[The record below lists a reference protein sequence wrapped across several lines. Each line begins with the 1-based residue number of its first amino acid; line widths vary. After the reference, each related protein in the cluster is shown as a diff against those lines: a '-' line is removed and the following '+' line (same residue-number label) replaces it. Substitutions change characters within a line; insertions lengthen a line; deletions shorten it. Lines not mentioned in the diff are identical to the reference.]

1 VQTGDRSGSRG
12 RFLGKNVIVTGASSG
27 IGRETAVLFGSEGA
41 AVVVADIDEAGG
53 KRTVELIQDA
63 GGSASFVK
71 TDVADSDSVA
81 ALVDTTVGRLGSLDI
96 LHNNAY
102 WAPLNRPIADTSQD
116 EWERAIGVTLGGV
129 FLGCKFAIPVMIR
142 QGHGIIVNTGST
154 AGVVASPK
162 FGAYMA
168 AKGGVLALTRSVAF
182 DYGADGIRCNAVCP
196 GLTETPATAPVLAD
210 DDRREWLLQ
219 RIVVGRIGHPSDIA
233 AAVLFLA
240 SDESSFMTGQ
250 LLVIDGGRTI
260 A

>member
-1 VQTGDRSGSRG
+1 MQTGDRSGSRG

-53 KRTVELIQDA
+53 KRTVELIRDA
-63 GGSASFVK
+63 GGSASFVE
-71 TDVADSDSVA
+71 TDVADPDSVA

-142 QGHGIIVNTGST
+142 QGHGVIVNTGST

>member
-1 VQTGDRSGSRG
+1 MQAGDRSGSRG

-41 AVVVADIDEAGG
+41 AVVVADIDEGGG

-63 GGSASFVK
+63 GGSASFVV
-71 TDVADSDSVA
+71 TDVANPDSVA
-81 ALVDTTVGRLGSLDI
+81 ALVDTTVSRLGSLDI

-102 WAPLNRPIADTSQD
+102 WAPLNRPIADTSQE
-116 EWERAIGVTLGGV
+116 EWDRAIGVTLGGV

-142 QGHGIIVNTGST
+142 QGHGVIVNTGST

-219 RIVVGRIGHPSDIA
+219 RIVVGRVGQPSDIA

-250 LLVIDGGRTI
+250 LLMIDGGRTI